1 MVLYN
6 ILCDVIDSNI
16 MCNKLDKYFEQ
27 NNVWNA
33 KKYKKLRLAD
43 EIV

>member
-1 MVLYN
+1 MYS

-16 MCNKLDKYFEQ
+16 TSDKLEKYFEQ